1 MSTLTTVKSILMGL
15 AAQGSVTVTI
25 PNDSDLVREMGPVEI
40 TRQVGPVELR
50 IQTAPAGSKVK
61 GVQIETNEKSAPVVT
76 KKLNVP
82 APVKTETAPIKT
94 EAAPEKTETTPE
106 KTETVPVKTD
116 NKPAPSVVASQET
129 QVKTPVEET
138 TVRSATPSVPVET
151 VKRAPAVQVPVE
163 TEQEQ
168 STGYAGLWYDHT
180 GRSAIKITE
189 CGQGLC
195 GNIVWLKS
203 SAHQSVCGTSIIG
216 DVKKVGNVYDH
227 GWIYDIDRGKK
238 FDVELKLLTEKKL
251 RVKGYAGTKLLSKTM
266 IWNRAPSDLKLC
278 A

>member
-50 IQTAPAGSKVK
+50 IQTAPAGSKIK
-61 GVQIETNEKSAPVVT
+61 GVQIETNEKSDPVVT
-76 KKLNVP
+76 KEQTIP
-82 APVKTETAPIKT
+82 APV
-94 EAAPEKTETTPE
+94 KTETTPE

-116 NKPAPSVVASQET
+116 NKPSPSVVANQEM

-151 VKRAPAVQVPVE
+151 AKPAPAVQVPVE
-163 TEQEQ
+163 TKQEQ

-189 CGQGLC
+189 CGEGLC
-195 GNIVWLKS
+195 GNIVWLKN

-216 DVKKVGNVYDH
+216 GVKKVGNVYDH